1 MQKFVFLFNLNPIFH
16 HSTLLKIFNRPCTS
30 QKTVLELKLVFS
42 SKKKESNNPIQVG
55 RHAKNNLRFFELFNF
70 ACIKK
75 IFQ

>member
-42 SKKKESNNPIQVG
+42 SKKKNQIT
-55 RHAKNNLRFFELFNF
+55 LFKL
-70 ACIKK
+70 AGMLKTI
-75 IFQ
+75 